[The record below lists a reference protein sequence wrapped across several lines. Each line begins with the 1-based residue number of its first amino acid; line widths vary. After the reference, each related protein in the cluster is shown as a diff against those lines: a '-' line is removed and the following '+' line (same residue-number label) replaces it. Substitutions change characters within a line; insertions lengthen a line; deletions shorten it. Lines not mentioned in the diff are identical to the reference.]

1 MARVILVRHGRTT
14 ANTSGVLA
22 GRTDAE
28 LDDHGRKQAETLAA
42 DLAEVSLLAAITSP
56 MLRTRQ
62 TLDLLLPQP
71 ITPVHHDHDLAEVD
85 YGEWTGKSLKEL
97 GSHPLWKVVQQHPAA
112 VTFPGGESMA
122 QMSARSV
129 AAVRRWSAWADA
141 EVADATLETDTTRD
155 THPASWTPAH
165 PGAPEMAA
173 PGPQD
178 AVAEPTSPSA
188 SAEAPAEPPVTAQET
203 PPAPPIPTF
212 LVVSHGDIIK
222 AIVADALGMHLD
234 AFQRICIDPCSVSV
248 VHYTEARTFVECVN
262 TNGSVLRSWRN
273 LAHPPTQAV
282 PGGGAG
288 R

>member
-1 MARVILVRHGRTT
+1 MRHGRTT

-141 EVADATLETDTTRD
+141 EVAAAPSQADTTRD
-155 THPASWTPAH
+155 MNVSSTPAH
-165 PGAPEMAA
+165 PRVPEPPAAGA
-173 PGPQD
+173 QD
-178 AVAEPTSPSA
+178 AVVEPDAPSE
-188 SAEAPAEPPVTAQET
+188 SLEDSAEPPVTAQEA
-203 PPAPPIPTF
+203 PAAQSIPTF